1 MAQRREPVRADA
13 RQNRAHLIE
22 VARQALTASSGVSL
36 NAIAKLAGVGPGTLY
51 RHFPNREA
59 LVVAV
64 YRNEVER
71 LAAAAP
77 ELLAQHPPLTALR
90 LWFDQ
95 LAYYGR
101 LKYGNSDVLHAL
113 TDEGL
118 TNEIYRL
125 VIGALTEL
133 LRACERDGSI
143 RPGVDPDG
151 VLLMLG
157 FLWRIHPDEHAE
169 ARATQ
174 LLELVVDGL
183 RAGAPGQAGP
193 VPGSAGPVPGSAGP
207 VGADL
212 GADDVAG
219 PAGRVDRGGPVLPL
233 QVDTAGHQK
242 DQ

>member
-1 MAQRREPVRADA
+1 MAQRREPVRSDA

-22 VARQALTASSGVSL
+22 VARDALTASSNVSL

-59 LVVAV
+59 LIVAV

-71 LAAAAP
+71 LAASAP
-77 ELLAQHPPLTALR
+77 ELLARHPPLTALR
-90 LWFDQ
+90 RWFDQ
-95 LAYYGR
+95 LAHYGR
-101 LKYGNSDVLHAL
+101 LKYGQSDVLHAL

-125 VIGALTEL
+125 VIGAITEL

-143 RPGVDPDG
+143 RRGVDPDG

-157 FLWRIHPDEHAE
+157 FLWRIHPGEHAE

-183 RAGAPGQAGP
+183 RFGAPGTDQEP
-193 VPGSAGPVPGSAGP
+193 
-207 VGADL
+207 AD
-212 GADDVAG
+212 
-219 PAGRVDRGGPVLPL
+219 PAQPAR
-233 QVDTAGHQK
+233 
-242 DQ
+242 

>member
-22 VARQALTASSGVSL
+22 VAREALTTSSGVSL
-36 NAIAKLAGVGPGTLY
+36 NSIAKLAGVGPGTLY
-51 RHFPNREA
+51 RHFPNRET

-64 YRNEVER
+64 YRHEVER

-77 ELLAQHPPLTALR
+77 QLLGQHPPLTALR
-90 LWFDQ
+90 LWFDR

-101 LKYGNSDVLHAL
+101 LKYGQSDVLHAL

-125 VIGALTEL
+125 VIGAITEL
-133 LRACERDGSI
+133 LGACERDGGI
-143 RPGVDPDG
+143 RPGIDPDG

-169 ARATQ
+169 ARAAQ

-183 RAGAPGQAGP
+183 RFGAPG
-193 VPGSAGPVPGSAGP
+193 S
-207 VGADL
+207 VGAVDADL

-219 PAGRVDRGGPVLPL
+219 TAGRVDRGGPVRPL
-233 QVDTAGHQK
+233 QVDAAGHQ
-242 DQ
+242 QHE

>member
-22 VARQALTASSGVSL
+22 VARDALTTSSNVSL

-59 LVVAV
+59 LIVAV
-64 YRNEVER
+64 YRHEVER

-77 ELLAQHPPLTALR
+77 ELLAEYPPLTALR
-90 LWFDQ
+90 RWFDL
-95 LAYYGR
+95 LAHYGR
-101 LKYGNSDVLHAL
+101 LKYGQSDVLHAL

-118 TNEIYRL
+118 AGEIYRL
-125 VIGALTEL
+125 VIGAITEL
-133 LRACERDGSI
+133 LRACARDGSI

-169 ARATQ
+169 ARAAQ

-183 RAGAPGQAGP
+183 RFGAPGSAP
-193 VPGSAGPVPGSAGP
+193 ASAGPASAGSAPESAGARPAQP
-207 VGADL
+207 V
-212 GADDVAG
+212 
-219 PAGRVDRGGPVLPL
+219 R
-233 QVDTAGHQK
+233 
-242 DQ
+242 

>member
-1 MAQRREPVRADA
+1 MTQRREPRRADA

-22 VARQALTASSGVSL
+22 VARDALTASSNVSL

-64 YRNEVER
+64 YRHEVER
-71 LAAAAP
+71 LAEAAP
-77 ELLAQHPPLTALR
+77 QLLAQHPPLTALR
-90 LWFDQ
+90 LWFDR

-101 LKYGNSDVLHAL
+101 LKYGQSDVLHAL

-125 VIGALTEL
+125 VIGAVTEL
-133 LRACERDGSI
+133 LGACERDGGI
-143 RPGVDPDG
+143 RPGIDPDG

-157 FLWRIHPDEHAE
+157 FLWRIQPDEHAE
-169 ARATQ
+169 ARAAQ

-183 RAGAPGQAGP
+183 RFGAPGPGP
-193 VPGSAGPVPGSAGP
+193 VGTGSVGTGSVGD
-207 VGADL
+207 GADL

-219 PAGRVDRGGPVLPL
+219 TAGRVDRGGPVGLV
-233 QVDTAGHQK
+233 QVDTAGHEQHE
-242 DQ
+242 